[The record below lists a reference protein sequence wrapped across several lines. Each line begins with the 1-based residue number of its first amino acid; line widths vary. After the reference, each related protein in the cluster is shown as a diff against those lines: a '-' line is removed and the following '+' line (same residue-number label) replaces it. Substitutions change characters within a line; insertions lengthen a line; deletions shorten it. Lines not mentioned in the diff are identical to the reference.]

1 MKVTTAVIFAAGF
14 GSRMLPV
21 TSAVQKELLPVLDR
35 PIVDYVVA
43 DCVAAGVTDIIFVIR
58 AGSHGL
64 QDFYVGNAVLEG
76 HLERFKKDKDLATL
90 KRLHSQ
96 ATYTFV
102 EQRSD
107 AGYGTAIP
115 LQLAAE
121 HLPKDEAFIVCGS
134 DDFMWRT
141 DGGSDLKDLVQ
152 TFNEADAA
160 GAILSIEKAQDELHK
175 YGVLEISEQ
184 DGHKFLESIAEKP
197 ASGAAPSNLINIS
210 KYIMTPAMLEYV
222 MKVEK
227 DPASGEFYI
236 TDAVRD
242 AAKDHKIVVG
252 QAEGKYLDG
261 GSVASWLEANLTV
274 AQSRPELAERFRVY
288 NQ

>member
-21 TSAVQKELLPVLDR
+21 TSAVQKELLPILDR

-43 DCVAAGVTDIIFVIR
+43 DCVAAGITDIIFVIR
-58 AGSHGL
+58 AGAHGI
-64 QDFYVGNAVLEG
+64 QDFYTGNAVLEG
-76 HLERFKKDKDLATL
+76 HLERFKKEKDLANL
-90 KRLHSQ
+90 KRIHSQ

-121 HLPKDEAFIVCGS
+121 HLPDDEAFIVCGA

-141 DGGSDLKDLVQ
+141 DGSDLKDLVD
-152 TFNEADAA
+152 TFQQSQAA
-160 GAILSIEKAQDELHK
+160 GAIMTLEKPDDELPK
-175 YGVLEISEQ
+175 YGVLEIEEK
-184 DGHKFLESIAEKP
+184 DGREYLKGIVEKP
-197 ASGAAPSNLINIS
+197 KAGEAPSNHINIS
-210 KYIMTPAMLEYV
+210 KYVMTPAILEYI
-222 MKVEK
+222 MKIEK
-227 DPASGEFYI
+227 DEASGEFLL
-236 TDAVRD
+236 TDGVQA
-242 AAKDHKIVVG
+242 AAKDQPIVVQ
-252 QAEGKYLDG
+252 QAAGKFLDG

-274 AQSRPELAERFRVY
+274 AQSRPELSERFRVY
-288 NQ
+288 NR

>member
-43 DCVAAGVTDIIFVIR
+43 DCVAAGVTNIIFVIR

-76 HLERFKKDKDLATL
+76 HLERFKKEKDLATL

-121 HLPKDEAFIVCGS
+121 HLPEDEAFIVCGS

-152 TFNEADAA
+152 TFNEADAD
-160 GAILSIEKAQDELHK
+160 GAMLSIEKSDDELHK
-175 YGVLEISEQ
+175 YGVLEIAEKN
-184 DGHKFLESIAEKP
+184 DHKFLKSIVEKP
-197 ASGAAPSNLINIS
+197 AAGEAPSNLINIS
-210 KYIMTPAMLEYV
+210 KYVMTPTMLDYV
-222 MKVEK
+222 MKVQK
-227 DPASGEFYI
+227 DPSSGEFLI

-242 AAKDHKIVVG
+242 SAKDHPIVVRK
-252 QAEGKYLDG
+252 AEGRYLDG

-274 AQSRPELAERFRVY
+274 AQSRPELSDRFSVY
-288 NQ
+288 NR